1 MNLKQKKAYVRSYP
15 YITQDIERL
24 KTEYEE
30 LYTKAVRISPQIND
44 NPIQMPKGNTPESR
58 FENVMIKLVEIQSR
72 VAALEK
78 KKNRIERELNRLK
91 PNQRI
96 LIEEID
102 LKRVSIKGF
111 AEKNGIS
118 FDTVRRKRDRIY
130 SRMLEK

>member
-102 LKRVSIKGF
+102 LKRVSIRGF
-111 AEKNGIS
+111 AQKNGIS

-130 SRMLEK
+130 SRILE

>member
-111 AEKNGIS
+111 AEKNSIS

-130 SRMLEK
+130 SRILE

>member
-102 LKRVSIKGF
+102 LKRVSIRGF

-130 SRMLEK
+130 SRILE